1 MTDKK
6 YIADNAA
13 LMRDWDF
20 IKNSSTGLDPYQ
32 LTNGSNKR
40 AWWRCAVCGN
50 EWETQIIKRAV
61 RGQGCPTCARQKQN
75 EQQAERIK
83 ERIRTEGSFG
93 DKYPELLDEWDY
105 EKNQNTPYDYL
116 A

>member
-13 LMRDWDF
+13 LMQDWDF

-32 LTNGSNKR
+32 LTSGSNKR

-75 EQQAERIK
+75 EQQAKSKRDGLSSRSKAGELKDLSEARAL
-83 ERIRTEGSFG
+83 IRASV
-93 DKYPELLDEWDY
+93 ELGEF
-105 EKNQNTPYDYL
+105 
-116 A
+116 